1 MERDERSEGDRREE
15 KKGSKEKTAK
25 DTEDNIIYNT
35 LPILNFV
42 FFFYSILNFVLK
54 KTNLN

>member
-42 FFFYSILNFVLK
+42 FFFLLNLK
-54 KTNLN
+54 FCFKKNKS